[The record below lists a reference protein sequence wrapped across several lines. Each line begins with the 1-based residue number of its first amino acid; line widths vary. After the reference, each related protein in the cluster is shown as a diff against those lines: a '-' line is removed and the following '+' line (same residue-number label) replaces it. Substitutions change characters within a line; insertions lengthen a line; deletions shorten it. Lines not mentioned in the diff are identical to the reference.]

1 MKKTSIKTRLMILF
15 IITSIIPII
24 VVEFFSFVNISRT
37 LRENMQIMSHSNLGQ
52 LDNNLNLGLE
62 SYEDL
67 LYQIYTDDDMVKWVG
82 NLDND
87 IDEAVTVNQMRRL
100 FSALLYSKEYI
111 RAISVITPKGEVVTY
126 EQMTPATYRSSWLE
140 GFEMGQEGLYRDV
153 IKDYDMHV
161 YPTEYGTNF
170 ANKDYYLL
178 HIAHRIIDYKN
189 LDKECG
195 IAILSI
201 DEELLQSICN
211 RSERDGKVFNF
222 IVDGNGRIITFGD
235 EPYRIGDV
243 VTDANKGDAVKG
255 EDYELYYKK
264 ATGLPSSAFGIYI
277 LHDDELD
284 WDIVNVADM
293 SSLSASLTR
302 QLFLMLIVGI
312 AVIAIVLF
320 LSTKMSKDLIRSVR
334 QIVKGME
341 QTQDGDL
348 SVRIYKDTNMPL
360 EIESIADG
368 FNDTLEKLNE
378 AITRQQEAQIVAL
391 EAQINPHFLY
401 NTLDTI
407 NWMAIDRDEYDI
419 SNAISSLATIL
430 RYAIVNSNGEVS
442 IREESEWI
450 KKYIYLQQYRVKNR
464 FSCSINVAPDTMDAG
479 IHKLLLQPFVENAI
493 VHGFEKDIQDA
504 ELVINIE
511 KKDEN
516 VEIRIED
523 NGAGMEDEL
532 MEKINNGIYEDTGS
546 KSSIGLK
553 NAATR
558 LKMYYGKVG
567 SLRIERAKP
576 EGTRVIIRIPFM
588 IKSD

>member
-1 MKKTSIKTRLMILF
+1 MKKTSIKTRLMTLF

-243 VTDANKGDAVKG
+243 VTDVNKGDAVKG

-430 RYAIVNSNGEVS
+430 RYAIVNSNAEVS

>member
-243 VTDANKGDAVKG
+243 VTDVNKGDAVKG

-430 RYAIVNSNGEVS
+430 RYAIVNSNAEVS

>member
-243 VTDANKGDAVKG
+243 VTDVNKGDAVKG

-264 ATGLPSSAFGIYI
+264 TTGLPSSAFGIYI

-430 RYAIVNSNGEVS
+430 RYAIVNSNAEVS

>member
-243 VTDANKGDAVKG
+243 VTDVNKGDAVKG

-348 SVRIYKDTNMPL
+348 SVRIYKDTHMPL

-430 RYAIVNSNGEVS
+430 RYAIVNSNAEVS

>member
-243 VTDANKGDAVKG
+243 VTDVNKGDAVKG

>member
-1 MKKTSIKTRLMILF
+1 MKKTSIKTRLVILF

-111 RAISVITPKGEVVTY
+111 RAISVITPEGEVVTY

-140 GFEMGQEGLYRDV
+140 GFKMGQDGLYRDV
-153 IKDYDMHV
+153 IKDYDMHI

-211 RSERDGKVFNF
+211 RSEHDGKVFNF
-222 IVDGNGRIITFGD
+222 IVDKNGRIITFGD

-243 VTDANKGDAVKG
+243 VTDVNKDDAVKG

-378 AITRQQEAQIVAL
+378 AITRQQEAKIVAL

-430 RYAIVNSNGEVS
+430 RYAIVNSNAEVS

-504 ELVINIE
+504 ELVLNIE

-516 VEIRIED
+516 IEIRIED
-523 NGAGMEDEL
+523 NGSGMDDEL

-558 LKMYYGKVG
+558 LKMYYGKAG

>member
-1 MKKTSIKTRLMILF
+1 
-15 IITSIIPII
+15 
-24 VVEFFSFVNISRT
+24 
-37 LRENMQIMSHSNLGQ
+37 
-52 LDNNLNLGLE
+52 
-62 SYEDL
+62 
-67 LYQIYTDDDMVKWVG
+67 
-82 NLDND
+82 
-87 IDEAVTVNQMRRL
+87 
-100 FSALLYSKEYI
+100 
-111 RAISVITPKGEVVTY
+111 
-126 EQMTPATYRSSWLE
+126 
-140 GFEMGQEGLYRDV
+140 MGQEGLYRDV

-243 VTDANKGDAVKG
+243 VTDVNKGDAVKG

-348 SVRIYKDTNMPL
+348 SIRIYKDTNMPL

-430 RYAIVNSNGEVS
+430 RYAIVNSNAKVS

-558 LKMYYGKVG
+558 LKMYYGKAG

>member
-243 VTDANKGDAVKG
+243 VTDVNKGDAVKG

-430 RYAIVNSNGEVS
+430 RYAIVNSNAEVS

-523 NGAGMEDEL
+523 NGTGMEDEL
-532 MEKINNGIYEDTGS
+532 MEKINNGIYEDTGF

>member
-111 RAISVITPKGEVVTY
+111 RAISVITPKGKVVTY

-243 VTDANKGDAVKG
+243 VTDVNKGDAVKG

-430 RYAIVNSNGEVS
+430 RYAIVNSNAEVS

>member
-293 SSLSASLTR
+293 SSLIASLTR

>member
-1 MKKTSIKTRLMILF
+1 MKKTSIKTRLVILF

-243 VTDANKGDAVKG
+243 VTDVNKGDAVKG

-378 AITRQQEAQIVAL
+378 AITMQQEAQIVAL

-419 SNAISSLATIL
+419 SNAIS
-430 RYAIVNSNGEVS
+430 
-442 IREESEWI
+442 
-450 KKYIYLQQYRVKNR
+450 
-464 FSCSINVAPDTMDAG
+464 
-479 IHKLLLQPFVENAI
+479 
-493 VHGFEKDIQDA
+493 
-504 ELVINIE
+504 
-511 KKDEN
+511 
-516 VEIRIED
+516 
-523 NGAGMEDEL
+523 
-532 MEKINNGIYEDTGS
+532 
-546 KSSIGLK
+546 
-553 NAATR
+553 
-558 LKMYYGKVG
+558 
-567 SLRIERAKP
+567 
-576 EGTRVIIRIPFM
+576 
-588 IKSD
+588 

>member
-243 VTDANKGDAVKG
+243 VTDANKDDAVKG

>member
-195 IAILSI
+195 ISILSI

-243 VTDANKGDAVKG
+243 VTDVNKGDAVKG

-264 ATGLPSSAFGIYI
+264 TTGLPSSAFGIYI

-430 RYAIVNSNGEVS
+430 RYAIVNSNAEVS

>member
-243 VTDANKGDAVKG
+243 VTDVNKGDAVKG

-430 RYAIVNSNGEVS
+430 RYAIVNSNAKVS